1 MLPVGVNTKQR
12 QVVTRTAAA
21 AAFYDETKWCSACN
35 RDVRFLMS
43 VNHSFCVDC
52 GHTVTMFRREA
63 GSAFGERV
71 QRHRWQA
78 S

>member
-1 MLPVGVNTKQR
+1 MLLPGVNTKKR
-12 QVVTRTAAA
+12 QVASRTVASI
-21 AAFYDETKWCSACN
+21 AFYDETKWCGACS

-43 VNHSFCVDC
+43 VNHSYCIDC
-52 GHTVTMFRREA
+52 GNTVTMFRREA
-63 GSAFGERV
+63 GSAFDERV

>member
-1 MLPVGVNTKQR
+1 VLHLGVNTKNR
-12 QVVTRTAAA
+12 QAVARSAASTPY
-21 AAFYDETKWCSACN
+21 YDETKWCGACD
-35 RDVRFLMS
+35 REVRFLMS
-43 VNHSFCVDC
+43 VNHRFCFDC
-52 GHTVTMFRREA
+52 GNTLTMFRRET

>member
-1 MLPVGVNTKQR
+1 MLLTVVNTKPR
-12 QVVTRTAAA
+12 QPLTRSAATTA
-21 AAFYDETKWCSACN
+21 YYEETKWCGACD
-35 RDVRFLMS
+35 REVRFLMS
-43 VNHSFCVDC
+43 VNHSFCIQC
-52 GHTVTMFRREA
+52 GGTVTMFRRAA

>member
-1 MLPVGVNTKQR
+1 
-12 QVVTRTAAA
+12 
-21 AAFYDETKWCSACN
+21 
-35 RDVRFLMS
+35 MS

-52 GHTVTMFRREA
+52 GNTVTMFRRET